1 MADLILPPFRT
12 LSAGAIRHMRGLGA
26 HFLGQPGQPPT
37 GPQVLAPFN
46 PVDDGGDDGPE
57 EQHASR
63 PDLPPWIY
71 QPVNWENVDQINY
84 ALVPAIGSTVT
95 IISYVVPPG
104 RNGIIN
110 KVACNFVGGGW
121 VEGSGDIIWRILVD
135 GTPPPGATSY
145 DSILASLGGPSQ
157 PTGIAGFRFFE
168 NQVLTFVAFNNPA
181 GANGGVVVA
190 GQRVGARFTGWNY
203 PLDIEEDDIWI

>member
-1 MADLILPPFRT
+1 MSDIILPPFAT
-12 LSAGAIRHMRGLGA
+12 LSPAGVRHLHG
-26 HFLGQPGQPPT
+26 LGQPGQPPT
-37 GPQVLAPFN
+37 GPQVLAPFDE
-46 PVDDGGDDGPE
+46 VGAGDSGK
-57 EQHASR
+57 HVGR

-168 NQVLTFVAFNNPA
+168 NQLLQFVAFNNPS
-181 GANGGVVVA
+181 GANGGVVVS